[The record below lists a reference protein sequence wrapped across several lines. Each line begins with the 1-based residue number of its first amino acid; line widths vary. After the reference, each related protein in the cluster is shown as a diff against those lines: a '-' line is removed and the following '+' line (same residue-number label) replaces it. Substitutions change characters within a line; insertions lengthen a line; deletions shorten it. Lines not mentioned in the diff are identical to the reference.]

1 MKQNT
6 PHFLIW
12 GAKGFIGA
20 KAIDYFSSL
29 GDCDF
34 VARNANG
41 KLNFF
46 NAVTQTIYDLP
57 NSDESLQQILNNTS
71 ADVVLNA
78 AAKADI
84 DFCSAHP
91 AAARV
96 SNVELPEKLAFYTK
110 QAGKYFVHL
119 STDAVFGQTNSMHA
133 ENVSPRPLS
142 IYGKMKLE
150 SELAVL
156 SLRPDA
162 LIIRTRPFGND
173 SNGKNLF
180 NFFADSLI
188 NCQAVNGYI
197 NSFFTP
203 IYVSDLFMAIDTIVR
218 DKAYG
223 IWHIAG
229 SERIS
234 KHEFG
239 TLVARHLQVDPKL
252 VKPVKYEVKDAN
264 SARGLDTSLNT
275 QKFTA
280 IYGTVNSMDSG
291 ILQSVNELTS

>member
-1 MKQNT
+1 MKQNP

-12 GAKGFIGA
+12 GAKGFIGT
-20 KAIDYFSSL
+20 KAIDHFSSL

-34 VARNANG
+34 VARKANG
-41 KLNFF
+41 ELNFF
-46 NAVTQTIYDLP
+46 NAVTQTAYDFP
-57 NSDESLQQILNNTS
+57 NSDDGLQQILNNTS
-71 ADVVLNA
+71 AEVVLNA

-84 DFCSAHP
+84 DFCSANP

-119 STDAVFGQTNSMHA
+119 STDAVFGQNNSMYS
-133 ENVSPRPLS
+133 ENMSPNPIS

-150 SELAVL
+150 AELAVL
-156 SLRPDA
+156 SLRPEA

-180 NFFADSLI
+180 NFFANSLI
-188 NCQAVNGYI
+188 NCQAVNGYT

-203 IYVSDLFMAIDTIVR
+203 IYVSDLLMAIDTIVR

-229 SERIS
+229 GERIS
-234 KHEFG
+234 KHKFG
-239 TLVARHLQVDPKL
+239 TLVAGHLQVDPKL
-252 VKPVKYEVKDAN
+252 VKPVKYEVMDVD
-264 SARGLDTSLNT
+264 SARGLDTSLDT

-280 IYGTVNSMDSG
+280 IYGAMNSIDSG